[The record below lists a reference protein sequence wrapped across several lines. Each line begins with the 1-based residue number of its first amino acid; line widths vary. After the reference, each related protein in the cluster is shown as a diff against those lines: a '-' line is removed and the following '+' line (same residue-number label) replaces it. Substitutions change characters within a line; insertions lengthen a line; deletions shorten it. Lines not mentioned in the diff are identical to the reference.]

1 MRGSAGGSRVGAATT
16 TGRGPTQTTA
26 CARLLLIA
34 PPVVIQKTTAVSM
47 WTCVAND
54 EGGTRTLHSKMFLTS
69 LVFNAGSVTR
79 PLRGP
84 CIDTFA
90 AEIRPSDRGAPGC
103 AVHAPRWRANCRA
116 GDQSIVPAPQ
126 LDLGGK
132 EPNKSWNASSL
143 AFLGDSVYELYA
155 RRRCFHPPKSAAKY
169 REAVVQMVRAEAQ
182 SAACAKL
189 SASGILTEVE
199 AEVLRW
205 GKNAPGTLPKRLER
219 AVYRDATG
227 ASSCRMIHM
236 IRMIY
241 DPGPMI
247 CIMKPISISL
257 THVYPNAGLEALI
270 GYLYMSGYHERLN
283 TIMDSLDLL

>member
-1 MRGSAGGSRVGAATT
+1 VL
-16 TGRGPTQTTA
+16 Q
-26 CARLLLIA
+26 
-34 PPVVIQKTTAVSM
+34 
-47 WTCVAND
+47 
-54 EGGTRTLHSKMFLTS
+54 
-69 LVFNAGSVTR
+69 
-79 PLRGP
+79 PLRGQ
-84 CIDTFA
+84 CIHPFVA
-90 AEIRPSDRGAPGC
+90 AIRPSDKSAPGC
-103 AVHAPRWRANCRA
+103 ATRAERWRANCRA
-116 GDQSIVPAPQ
+116 GDQSLQSVQSVLPAPQ

-169 REAVVQMVRAEAQ
+169 REAVIQMVRAEAQ

-189 SASGILTEVE
+189 SASGILTEAE

-227 ASSCRMIHM
+227 TSPR
-236 IRMIY
+236 
-241 DPGPMI
+241 
-247 CIMKPISISL
+247 SILHQYLHRQLHLSRACMYA
-257 THVYPNAGLEALI
+257 HSNAGLEALV

-283 TIMDSLDLL
+283 TIMATLDLL